1 MTTTT
6 EIADAIRDVTAAMHT
21 ALDEG
26 RRSTRID
33 AWDLVEALLAIADHL
48 DPPVPAG
55 DDEPDPVCPSCGAHG
70 PGRVVWNDDELL
82 SVCGNCDAEFP
93 PAD

>member
-6 EIADAIRDVTAAMHT
+6 PTEVADAIRDVTAAMQT

-33 AWDLVEALLAIADHL
+33 AWDLVEALLAIADRL

-55 DDEPDPVCPSCGAHG
+55 AEP
-70 PGRVVWNDDELL
+70 
-82 SVCGNCDAEFP
+82 GN
-93 PAD
+93 

>member
-6 EIADAIRDVTAAMHT
+6 PTEVADAIRDVTAAMQT

-33 AWDLVEALLAIADHL
+33 AWDLVEALLAIADRL
-48 DPPVPAG
+48 DPPVR
-55 DDEPDPVCPSCGAHG
+55 DSDEP
-70 PGRVVWNDDELL
+70 
-82 SVCGNCDAEFP
+82 GN
-93 PAD
+93 

>member
-6 EIADAIRDVTAAMHT
+6 PTEVADTIRDVTAAMQT

-33 AWDLVEALLAIADHL
+33 AWDLVEALLAIADRL
-48 DPPVPAG
+48 DQPVPAS
-55 DDEPDPVCPSCGAHG
+55 DEP
-70 PGRVVWNDDELL
+70 
-82 SVCGNCDAEFP
+82 GN
-93 PAD
+93 

>member
-6 EIADAIRDVTAAMHT
+6 RTEVADAIRDVTAAMQT

-33 AWDLVEALLAIADHL
+33 AWDLVEALLAIADRL
-48 DPPVPAG
+48 DPPVR
-55 DDEPDPVCPSCGAHG
+55 DSDEP
-70 PGRVVWNDDELL
+70 
-82 SVCGNCDAEFP
+82 GN
-93 PAD
+93 

>member
-6 EIADAIRDVTAAMHT
+6 QIEMADAIRDVTAAMQT

-33 AWDLVEALLAIADHL
+33 AWDLVEALLAIADRL

-55 DDEPDPVCPSCGAHG
+55 DEP
-70 PGRVVWNDDELL
+70 
-82 SVCGNCDAEFP
+82 GN
-93 PAD
+93 

>member
-6 EIADAIRDVTAAMHT
+6 QTDVADAIRDVTVAMQT

-33 AWDLVEALLAIADHL
+33 AWDLVEALLAIADRL
-48 DPPVPAG
+48 DPLIPTS
-55 DDEPDPVCPSCGAHG
+55 DEP
-70 PGRVVWNDDELL
+70 
-82 SVCGNCDAEFP
+82 GN
-93 PAD
+93 

>member
-6 EIADAIRDVTAAMHT
+6 RTEVADAIREVTAAMQT

-33 AWDLVEALLAIADHL
+33 AWDLVEALLAIADRL
-48 DPPVPAG
+48 DPLVP
-55 DDEPDPVCPSCGAHG
+55 D
-70 PGRVVWNDDELL
+70 NDDP
-82 SVCGNCDAEFP
+82 GN
-93 PAD
+93 

>member
-6 EIADAIRDVTAAMHT
+6 PTEVADAIRDVTAAMQT

-33 AWDLVEALLAIADHL
+33 AWDLVEALLAIADCL
-48 DPPVPAG
+48 DPPVSG
-55 DDEPDPVCPSCGAHG
+55 GDEP
-70 PGRVVWNDDELL
+70 
-82 SVCGNCDAEFP
+82 GN
-93 PAD
+93 

>member
-6 EIADAIRDVTAAMHT
+6 RTEVADAIREVTAAMQT

-33 AWDLVEALLAIADHL
+33 AWDLVEALLAIADRL
-48 DPPVPAG
+48 DPPVP
-55 DDEPDPVCPSCGAHG
+55 DNDEPGS
-70 PGRVVWNDDELL
+70 
-82 SVCGNCDAEFP
+82 
-93 PAD
+93 

>member
-6 EIADAIRDVTAAMHT
+6 PTEVADAIRDVTAAIQS

-26 RRSTRID
+26 RRSTHID
-33 AWDLVEALLAIADHL
+33 AWDLVEALLAIADRL

-55 DDEPDPVCPSCGAHG
+55 DEPC
-70 PGRVVWNDDELL
+70 R
-82 SVCGNCDAEFP
+82 
-93 PAD
+93 

>member
-6 EIADAIRDVTAAMHT
+6 QTEVADAIRDVTTAMQT

-26 RRSTRID
+26 QCSIRID

-48 DPPVPAG
+48 DPPISTG
-55 DDEPDPVCPSCGAHG
+55 DEP
-70 PGRVVWNDDELL
+70 
-82 SVCGNCDAEFP
+82 GN
-93 PAD
+93 

>member
-6 EIADAIRDVTAAMHT
+6 PTEVADAIRDVTAAMQT

-33 AWDLVEALLAIADHL
+33 AWDLVEALLAIADRL
-48 DPPVPAG
+48 DPPVPG
-55 DDEPDPVCPSCGAHG
+55 DEEP
-70 PGRVVWNDDELL
+70 
-82 SVCGNCDAEFP
+82 GN
-93 PAD
+93 

>member
-6 EIADAIRDVTAAMHT
+6 QTEVADAIRDVTTAMQT
-21 ALDEG
+21 ALDEV

-48 DPPVPAG
+48 DPPVP
-55 DDEPDPVCPSCGAHG
+55 DDGA
-70 PGRVVWNDDELL
+70 PGN
-82 SVCGNCDAEFP
+82 
-93 PAD
+93 